1 MSFSPEGLC
10 MSENEQTRH
19 VNTVLQLAGM
29 KSGVAKSQALSGEF
43 QPQIIRSWERCLT
56 KYGMDPVTVEKP
68 IVLTEKSLRD
78 YTEPLE
84 DFLFFAQSGME
95 KLYKMLSSVGYVI
108 LLCDA
113 NGVTIDY
120 YGNPKDEK
128 EHRQAGLYPGSVW
141 LESLAGTCGVG
152 TCLEERRAVTVHRED
167 HFSAPFIGLSC
178 TAAPLYFPDGNLLG
192 ALDASLLY
200 SPESKDS
207 QAVALLLLNS
217 HARLI
222 ENAYFVRK
230 CRDTWIIRFNKM
242 QAFVEV
248 TTENIIAVNSDGFI
262 VAANHSATN
271 ELSRQGGS
279 TPISRHLSDVF
290 ELRFEDVVNH
300 ALNKANMIFP
310 IRAINT
316 GIQYF
321 ATFSA
326 PKTRRTQPL
335 EARDGADKVPAN
347 RHILQSTLTLN
358 HLASRDPLMKQNVKC
373 ARRVMNKGIP
383 ILLIGDTGTGKEVF
397 ARAIHEASDRA
408 AKPFVALNC
417 ASIPESLIESELFGY
432 KPGAF
437 TGAHIKGMR
446 GKILQSD
453 GGTLFLDEIGDMP
466 LNLQT
471 RMLRVLAE
479 REILPLGS
487 ETPVKVDLSV
497 ICATLRNLEDLVR
510 KGLFR
515 EDLYFRLNGIT
526 IILPPLRE
534 RQDKELLI
542 RNVLASISGT
552 KDMKISDEAF
562 EVLLHYAWPG
572 NIRELHNVL
581 RYAQA
586 VNDNGTIGIED
597 VPIGKSKEAFLPIDT
612 FVVAHD
618 NTGNSEP
625 VDSRSLHS
633 AERAVMMKVL
643 EKNRWNISKASEEL
657 CISRPT
663 LYKKMQQHSVV
674 PPHKFDRKK

>member
-1 MSFSPEGLC
+1 MAD
-10 MSENEQTRH
+10 NEQTRH
-19 VNTVLQLAGM
+19 IKTVLQLAGAGGREIINQTLD
-29 KSGVAKSQALSGEF
+29 SDF
-43 QPQIIRSWERCLT
+43 QPQIIRSWERCLS
-56 KYGMDPVTVEKP
+56 KHNLDPSTVDKP
-68 IVLTEKSLRD
+68 ILLTEKSLRD
-78 YTEPLE
+78 YLDPLE
-84 DFLFFAQSGME
+84 DFLFFAQSGMQ
-95 KLYKMLSSVGYVI
+95 KLYKMLSSVGYVL

-113 NGVTIDY
+113 NGVTVDY
-120 YGNPKDEK
+120 LGNPKDER
-128 EHRQAGLYPGSVW
+128 ETREAGLCPGSVW

-152 TCLEERRAVTVHRED
+152 TCLAERRALTVHRED

-178 TAAPLYFPDGNLLG
+178 TAAPLYYPDGTLLG

-230 CRDTWIIRFNKM
+230 CRDTWMIRFNRM

-248 TTENIIAVNSDGFI
+248 TTENIIAVNSDGYI
-262 VAANHSATN
+262 VAANFNATN
-271 ELSRQGGS
+271 ELTRQGGCN
-279 TPISRHLSDVF
+279 PIGRHLNDVF
-290 ELRFEDVVNH
+290 ELCFEDVVNH

-310 IRAINT
+310 IRVINT
-316 GIQYF
+316 GLQYF

-326 PKTRRTQPL
+326 PETKRARQLDTRDSP
-335 EARDGADKVPAN
+335 EAAPSTKSSPAS
-347 RHILQSTLTLN
+347 HLTLN
-358 HLASRDPLMKQNVKC
+358 HLASTDPRMKQNVRY
-373 ARRVMNKGIP
+373 ARRVMNKSIP
-383 ILLIGDTGTGKEVF
+383 ILLIGETGTGKEVF
-397 ARAIHEASDRA
+397 ARAIHEASDRS

-479 REILPLGS
+479 KEILPLGS
-487 ETPVKVDLSV
+487 EIPVKVDLNV
-497 ICATLRNLEDLVR
+497 ICATLRNLEDLVK
-510 KGLFR
+510 KGQFR

-534 RQDKELLI
+534 REDKALLI
-542 RNVLASISGT
+542 RNVLAAGSGNSDINISA
-552 KDMKISDEAF
+552 EAF
-562 EVLLHYAWPG
+562 KVLWNYSWPG
-572 NIRELHNVL
+572 NIRELHNAL

-586 VNDNGTIGIED
+586 VNDNGTIGID
-597 VPIGKSKEAFLPIDT
+597 DLPIGKLTAI
-612 FVVAHD
+612 
-618 NTGNSEP
+618 SEP
-625 VDSRSLHS
+625 SVSTTTARKNEIPLEIGKTSS
-633 AERAVMMKVL
+633 IEYAERSVMLDVL
-643 EKNRWNISKASEEL
+643 TKQRWNLSKTAKEL

-663 LYKKMQQHSVV
+663 LYKMMKQHAIM
-674 PPHKFDRKK
+674 PPHKFDRKL

>member
-1 MSFSPEGLC
+1 MTT
-10 MSENEQTRH
+10 NEQTRH
-19 VNTVLQLAGM
+19 VQMVLELVAAYDKGM
-29 KSGVAKSQALSGEF
+29 TNHTLTSDF
-43 QPQIIRSWERCLT
+43 QPQIIRSWERCIS
-56 KYGMDPVTVEKP
+56 KYKLNPSTVEKP
-68 IVLTEKSLRD
+68 IMLTKKALRD
-78 YTEPLE
+78 YVAPLE
-84 DFLFFAQSGME
+84 DFLFFAQSGMQ
-95 KLYKMLSSVGYVI
+95 KLYKLLSSVGYA
-108 LLCDA
+108 LLLSDA
-113 NGVTIDY
+113 NGVTVDY
-120 YGNPKDEK
+120 LGNPNDER
-128 EHRQAGLYPGSVW
+128 ENMEAGLYPGSIW
-141 LESLAGTCGVG
+141 LESLMGTNGIG

-167 HFSAPFIGLSC
+167 HFSAAFIGSSC
-178 TAAPLYFPDGNLLG
+178 TAAPLFYPDGSLLG
-192 ALDASLLY
+192 SLDASLLS

-222 ENAYFVRK
+222 ENAYFMRK
-230 CRDTWIIRFNKM
+230 CRDAWIIRFSKM

-248 TTENIIAVNSDGFI
+248 TTENLIAVNSDGYI
-262 VAANHSATN
+262 VAANYNAIN
-271 ELSRQGGS
+271 ELSRQGGC
-279 TPISRHLSDVF
+279 TPINRQLCDVF

-300 ALNKANMIFP
+300 ALNKASMIFP

-326 PKTRRTQPL
+326 PETKRAQSPENL
-335 EARDGADKVPAN
+335 AGADKD
-347 RHILQSTLTLN
+347 QSSRTIPHSPLTLL
-358 HLASRDPLMKQNVKC
+358 HLASSDPLMTQNVNC
-373 ARRVMNKGIP
+373 AERVMNKGIP
-383 ILLIGDTGTGKEVF
+383 ILLIGETGTGKEVF

-408 AKPFVALNC
+408 TKPFVALNC

-487 ETPVKVDLSV
+487 EIPVKVDLNV
-497 ICATLRNLEDLVR
+497 ICATLRNLEDLVW
-510 KGLFR
+510 KGQFR

-526 IILPPLRE
+526 ILLPPLRE
-534 RQDKELLI
+534 REDKEVLI
-542 RNVLASISGT
+542 RNVLATISGT
-552 KDMKISDEAF
+552 KDMKISDEAL
-562 EVLLHYAWPG
+562 EVLLKYSWPG

-581 RYAQA
+581 RYAHA

-597 VPIGKSKEAFLPIDT
+597 VPLGKPKEVFLPT
-612 FVVAHD
+612 ERLAAVPGNAG
-618 NTGNSEP
+618 NGETGNS
-625 VDSRSLHS
+625 RSIES
-633 AERAVMMKVL
+633 AERTVMLEVL
-643 EKNRWNISKASEEL
+643 DKHRWNISKAAEEL

-663 LYKKMQQHSVV
+663 LYKKMKQHTIV
-674 PPHKFDRKK
+674 PPHKFHRK

>member
-1 MSFSPEGLC
+1 
-10 MSENEQTRH
+10 MSENERTLH
-19 VNTVLQLAGM
+19 IKTVLQLATRDNGITNHP
-29 KSGVAKSQALSGEF
+29 LNCEF
-43 QPQIIRSWERCLT
+43 QPQIIRSWERCLN
-56 KYGMDPVTVEKP
+56 KYNMDPSTVEKP

-78 YTEPLE
+78 YQEPLE

-108 LLCDA
+108 MFCDT

-120 YGNPKDEK
+120 FGNPKDEK
-128 EHRQAGLYPGSVW
+128 EHRAAGLYPGSVW
-141 LESLAGTCGVG
+141 LESLTGTCGVG

-178 TAAPLYFPDGNLLG
+178 TAAPLYFPDGTLLG

-200 SPESKDS
+200 PPESKDS

-230 CRDTWIIRFNKM
+230 CRDNWIIRFNKM

-248 TTENIIAVNSDGFI
+248 ATENIIAVNSDGYI
-262 VAANHSATN
+262 VAANYSAAN
-271 ELSRQGGS
+271 ELSRQGGCM
-279 TPISRHLSDVF
+279 PINRHLSDVF

-300 ALNKANMIFP
+300 ALNNTNIIFP
-310 IRAINT
+310 IRVINT

-321 ATFSA
+321 STFSA
-326 PKTRRTQPL
+326 PEIKRVEPL
-335 EARDGADKVPAN
+335 LNRSTEDNVPLPLSN
-347 RHILQSTLTLN
+347 PQSSLTLN
-358 HLASRDPLMKQNVKC
+358 HLASTDSQMKQNVNC

-383 ILLIGDTGTGKEVF
+383 IILIGETGTGKEVF
-397 ARAIHEASDRA
+397 ARAIHEASDRKS
-408 AKPFVALNC
+408 KPFVALNC

-432 KPGAF
+432 KAGAF
-437 TGAHIKGMR
+437 TGAHIKGMK

-487 ETPVKVDLSV
+487 EIPVKINLHV

-510 KGLFR
+510 IGQFR

-534 RQDKELLI
+534 REDKELLI
-542 RNVLASISGT
+542 RNVLAYESWN
-552 KDMKISDEAF
+552 KDVKLSDEAF
-562 EVLLHYAWPG
+562 NFLLKYSWPG
-572 NIRELHNVL
+572 NIRELHNIL
-581 RYAQA
+581 RYALA
-586 VNDNGTIGIED
+586 VHENETIGSED
-597 VPIGKSKEAFLPIDT
+597 LPIEKPIKAFRPADHQHSGNGEGDT
-612 FVVAHD
+612 GE
-618 NTGNSEP
+618 TEGTWLTIS
-625 VDSRSLHS
+625 S
-633 AERAVMMKVL
+633 ERAVILKIL
-643 EKNRWNISKASEEL
+643 DKHRWNISKASKDL

-663 LYKKMQQHSVV
+663 LYRKMKQHNIV

>member
-1 MSFSPEGLC
+1 MSD
-10 MSENEQTRH
+10 NEQTRH
-19 VNTVLQLAGM
+19 IKTVLQLAG
-29 KSGVAKSQALSGEF
+29 GGGGEIINQTLDSDF
-43 QPQIIRSWERCLT
+43 QPQIVRSWERCLS
-56 KYGMDPVTVEKP
+56 KHNLDPSTVDKP
-68 IVLTEKSLRD
+68 ILLTEKSLRD
-78 YTEPLE
+78 YLDPLE
-84 DFLFFAQSGME
+84 DFLFFAQSGMQ
-95 KLYKMLSSVGYVI
+95 KLYKMLSSVGYVL

-113 NGVTIDY
+113 NGVTVDY
-120 YGNPKDEK
+120 LGNPKDER
-128 EHRQAGLYPGSVW
+128 ETREAGLCPGSVW

-152 TCLEERRAVTVHRED
+152 TCLEERRALTVHRED

-178 TAAPLYFPDGNLLG
+178 TAAPLYYPDGTLLG

-230 CRDTWIIRFNKM
+230 CRDTWMIRFNRM

-262 VAANHSATN
+262 VAANFNAAN
-271 ELSRQGGS
+271 ELTKQGGCN
-279 TPISRHLSDVF
+279 PISRHLNDVF

-310 IRAINT
+310 IRVINT
-316 GIQYF
+316 GLQYF

-326 PKTRRTQPL
+326 PETKRARQLDNRDST
-335 EARDGADKVPAN
+335 EAAP
-347 RHILQSTLTLN
+347 STKSSPTPHLTLN
-358 HLASRDPLMKQNVKC
+358 QLAGADPRMKQNVRY
-373 ARRVMNKGIP
+373 ARRVMNKSIP
-383 ILLIGDTGTGKEVF
+383 ILLIGETGTGKEVF

-479 REILPLGS
+479 KEILPLGS
-487 ETPVKVDLSV
+487 EIPVKVDLNV
-497 ICATLRNLEDLVR
+497 ICATLRNLEDLVQ
-510 KGLFR
+510 KGQFR

-534 RQDKELLI
+534 REDKALLI
-542 RNVLASISGT
+542 RNVLAAGSGNS
-552 KDMKISDEAF
+552 DIKISAEAF
-562 EVLLHYAWPG
+562 EVLWKYSWPG
-572 NIRELHNVL
+572 NIRELHNAL

-586 VNDNGTIGIED
+586 VDDNGTIGID
-597 VPIGKSKEAFLPIDT
+597 DLPIGKLTAVSEPSASTATARKNENPLEIG
-612 FVVAHD
+612 
-618 NTGNSEP
+618 NTGSIE
-625 VDSRSLHS
+625 D
-633 AERAVMMKVL
+633 AERSVMLDVL
-643 EKNRWNISKASEEL
+643 TKQRWNLSKAAREL

-663 LYKKMQQHSVV
+663 LYKMMKQHAIM
-674 PPHKFDRKK
+674 PPHKFDRKV

>member
-1 MSFSPEGLC
+1 MSD
-10 MSENEQTRH
+10 NEQTRH
-19 VNTVLQLAGM
+19 ISTVLQLAGAGGR
-29 KSGVAKSQALSGEF
+29 GVINQTLDSDF
-43 QPQIIRSWERCLT
+43 QPQIVRSWERCLS
-56 KYGMDPVTVEKP
+56 KHNLEPSTVVKP
-68 IVLTEKSLRD
+68 ILVTEKSLRD
-78 YTEPLE
+78 YLDPLE
-84 DFLFFAQSGME
+84 DFLFFAQSGMQ
-95 KLYKMLSSVGYVI
+95 KLYKMLSSVGYAI

-113 NGVTIDY
+113 NGVTVDY
-120 YGNPKDEK
+120 LGNPKEERENK
-128 EHRQAGLYPGSVW
+128 KAGLCPGSVW

-152 TCLEERRAVTVHRED
+152 TCLEERRALTVHRED

-178 TAAPLYFPDGNLLG
+178 TAAPLFYPDGTLLG

-230 CRDTWIIRFNKM
+230 CRDTWIIRFTRM

-248 TTENIIAVNSDGFI
+248 TTENIIAVNSDGLI
-262 VAANHSATN
+262 VAANYNAAN
-271 ELSRQGGS
+271 ELTRQGGCN
-279 TPISRHLSDVF
+279 PISRHLNDVF

-310 IRAINT
+310 IRVINT
-316 GIQYF
+316 GLQYF

-326 PKTRRTQPL
+326 PETRRAQPL
-335 EARDGADKVPAN
+335 DSRDSTEAAPLTKSSPAL
-347 RHILQSTLTLN
+347 HLTLN
-358 HLASRDPLMKQNVKC
+358 HLAGADPRMKQNVGY
-373 ARRVMNKGIP
+373 ARRVMNKSIP
-383 ILLIGDTGTGKEVF
+383 ILLIGETGTGKEVF

-479 REILPLGS
+479 KEIVPLGS
-487 ETPVKVDLSV
+487 EIPVKVDLNV

-510 KGLFR
+510 KGQFR

-534 RQDKELLI
+534 REDKALLI
-542 RNVLASISGT
+542 RNVLSSGSANR
-552 KDMKISDEAF
+552 DIKICDDAF
-562 EVLLHYAWPG
+562 EVLLKYSWPG
-572 NIRELHNVL
+572 NIRELHNAL
-581 RYAQA
+581 RYARA
-586 VNDNGTIGIED
+586 VTENGIIGIGDLPLGNAGASSSSPPEQTTKNED
-597 VPIGKSKEAFLPIDT
+597 TRG
-612 FVVAHD
+612 
-618 NTGNSEP
+618 TGYP
-625 VDSRSLHS
+625 HS
-633 AERAVMMKVL
+633 VRGAERSVMMDVL
-643 EKNRWNISKASEEL
+643 TKHRWNLSKVANEL

-663 LYKKMQQHSVV
+663 LYKKMKQHAIV
-674 PPHKFDRKK
+674 PPHKFDRKAQ